1 MKRAT
6 SNNEERNNKVDDE
19 QIKYTKKQLPIE
31 EDSDEKSDDE
41 ENDDEE
47 SDEGESD
54 HEDSKK
60 KPYEDEQK
68 MNANIQL
75 EMITGHAT
83 FAVSAN

>member
-60 KPYEDEQK
+60 KPY
-68 MNANIQL
+68 ANIQL

-83 FAVSAN
+83 FAVSANW

>member
-1 MKRAT
+1 MMSKLNTQKAIANR
-6 SNNEERNNKVDDE
+6 
-19 QIKYTKKQLPIE
+19 
-31 EDSDEKSDDE
+31 EDSDEKSDE
-41 ENDDEE
+41 EESDDEE
-47 SDEGESD
+47 SDDEESD

-60 KPYEDEQK
+60 KPYEDEQR